1 MSATATVNE
10 TLDRASN
17 GARRVGR
24 ELGRGAERVKR
35 TAATE
40 LNALI
45 ADVEDLLTK
54 VAHVADVDV
63 DRLRSGIQDRID
75 SARDTLATG
84 SKRFTETAR
93 QAAGATDHY
102 VRRSPWQAVGVAAVA
117 GAAVAYLFS
126 RR

>member
-40 LNALI
+40 LNGLI
-45 ADVEDLLTK
+45 LDIEDLLTK
-54 VAHVADVDV
+54 VAHVADEDV
-63 DRLRSGIQDRID
+63 TRLRSGIQARID
-75 SARDTLATG
+75 SARHTLATG
-84 SKRFTETAR
+84 SRRISESAR
-93 QAAGATDHY
+93 QAAGATDQY

-117 GAAVAYLFS
+117 GAALAYLFS

>member
-1 MSATATVNE
+1 MSATETVNE

-40 LNALI
+40 LNGLI
-45 ADVEDLLTK
+45 LDVEDLLKK
-54 VAHVADVDV
+54 VAHVADEDV
-63 DRLRSGIQDRID
+63 TQLRSGIQARID
-75 SARDTLATG
+75 SARDTLATS
-84 SKRFTETAR
+84 SKRISEGAR
-93 QAAGATDHY
+93 QAAGATDQY
-102 VRRSPWQAVGVAAVA
+102 VRRSPWQAVGVAALA

>member
-1 MSATATVNE
+1 MNASATVND

-17 GARRVGR
+17 GARRVGKGL
-24 ELGRGAERVKR
+24 ERGAERVRR

-40 LNALI
+40 LSSLI
-45 ADVEDLLTK
+45 ADVEDLLKK

-63 DRLRSGIQDRID
+63 AQLRSSVQGKID
-75 SARDTLATG
+75 SARDTLASG
-84 SKRFTETAR
+84 GKRISETAR

-102 VRRSPWQAVGVAAVA
+102 VRRSPWQAVGVAALA
-117 GAAVAYLFS
+117 GAAVGYLFS